1 MIRIRAMRQTDT
13 NDCGRICYEAFNAIA
28 TRHNFPPDF
37 PSAQPARELVAALQ
51 SHPEFFSVVAE
62 SDDRIIGSNFLDERS
77 TIFSVGPVTVTPDV
91 QDANVGRTLMQ
102 AVLERSA
109 ERQAVGVRL
118 VQAAYHNRSMVLYTK
133 LGFQTREPLAAI
145 QGKPLLTRLKGF
157 DVRDARDTDVAAC
170 NELCVQV
177 HGHHRNGEL
186 RDAIAHG
193 SARIVERGGRI
204 TGYTTE
210 IGFTGH
216 SVGVSNE
223 DLMALIADA
232 DEFSWNGFLV
242 PLANAELLRWC
253 FAQGLRVVYLLNL
266 MALGFYQEPR
276 GPFLAS
282 IGY

>member
-1 MIRIRAMRQTDT
+1 MIRIRTMRQEDTD
-13 NDCGRICYEAFNAIA
+13 DCGRICYEAFNAIA
-28 TRHNFPPDF
+28 TRHNFLPDF
-37 PSAQPARELVAALQ
+37 PSVQPARELVAALQ

-77 TIFSVGPVTVTPDV
+77 AIFSVGPVSVAPDV
-91 QDANVGRTLMQ
+91 QDGSVGRALMQ

-109 ERQAVGVRL
+109 QRQALGVRL

-133 LGFQTREPLAAI
+133 LGFQTCGPLAAI
-145 QGKPLLTRLKGF
+145 QGEPLLKRLNGV
-157 DVRDARDTDVAAC
+157 DVRDAQDTDVAAC
-170 NELCVQV
+170 NELCAHV
-177 HGHHRNGEL
+177 HGHDRSGEL
-186 RDAIAHG
+186 RDAIAQG
-193 SARIVERGGRI
+193 SAKVVERGGRI

-216 SVGVSNE
+216 SVAVSNE
-223 DLMALIADA
+223 DLMALIAGA

-242 PLANAELLRWC
+242 PLGNAELLRWC
-253 FAQGLRVVYLLNL
+253 FDQGLRVVYLLNL

-276 GPFLAS
+276 GPFLSS